1 MINDSTLHLSCLQH
15 YNVDNLLYCTKNL
28 AKVHQIEWVRKNFP
42 DYFNLIADQISL
54 AEKAENKLPLWF
66 KQSCLFT
73 LKSLEQCS
81 SPATARYK
89 ADLLSYQ
96 QVLDLSGGLGVDDV
110 AFCQQNTKKVVS
122 LDPDETLNQ
131 IVEFNFLRLGIHQI
145 QRITTTAEAYLN
157 QSPHTFDLVYIDA
170 DRRSAANKKII
181 LLHDSQPNV
190 IALLPV
196 IQTVSSKL
204 MVKLSPIIDIEYLK
218 RIFGRALCQIHIVGV
233 KQEVKEVLVL
243 LDFSTQ
249 TQAPLI
255 KAVQL
260 DEEGNVTN
268 QFTETILPDSTITHP
283 TEETEEYF
291 YEASAIL
298 IKSGLT
304 VHYAKSVKLTLFKGS
319 LAYMTGG
326 RLVEK
331 YFGRSF
337 KIIHHGNYSKRDFQS
352 YLKTKGISKAN
363 VSMRNFPMTTDECKR
378 KFKLIDGGDDYLFF
392 YSTQS
397 GEKFFW
403 HVVKP
408 NQDSV

>member
-1 MINDSTLHLSCLQH
+1 MIDDSTLHLSCLQH
-15 YNVDNLLYCTKNL
+15 YNVDNLLHYTKNL

-42 DYFNLIADQISL
+42 DYSDLIAHQINL
-54 AEKAENKLPLWF
+54 ADKANNKLPLWF

-73 LKSLEQCS
+73 PKSLEQCS
-81 SPATARYK
+81 SPATAKYK
-89 ADLLSYQ
+89 AGLLSYQ
-96 QVLDLSGGLGVDDV
+96 HVLDLSGGLGVDDV

-131 IVEFNFLRLGIHQI
+131 IAEFNFFRLGIYQI
-145 QRITTTAEAYLN
+145 QRITTTAEAYLSK
-157 QSPHTFDLVYIDA
+157 SPQKSDLVYIDA
-170 DRRSAANKKII
+170 DRRSADNKKIV

-190 IALLPV
+190 LALLPA
-196 IQTVSSKL
+196 IQSVSSKL
-204 MVKLSPIIDIEYLK
+204 MVKLSPIIDMEYLK
-218 RIFGRALCQIHIVGV
+218 RIFGNTLIQIHVVGV

-243 LDFSTQ
+243 IDFSTQ

-260 DEEGNVTN
+260 DEDGNVAN
-268 QFTETILPDSTITHP
+268 QFTETTLPDSTITLP
-283 TEETEEYF
+283 TEEAEEYF

-304 VHYAKSVKLTLFKGS
+304 AHYAKSVKLTLFKNS
-319 LAYMTGG
+319 MAYMTGES
-326 RLVEK
+326 LIEN

-337 KIIHHGNYSKRDFQS
+337 KIIHHGIYSKRDVKS
-352 YLKTKGISKAN
+352 YLRTKGITKAN
-363 VSMRNFPMTTDECKR
+363 VSMRNFPMSTDD
-378 KFKLIDGGDDYLFF
+378 FKKQYNLIDGGGDYLFF
-392 YSTQS
+392 YSTPS

-408 NQDSV
+408 NQDYV

>member
-1 MINDSTLHLSCLQH
+1 MIDDSTLHLSCLQH
-15 YNVDNLLYCTKNL
+15 YNVDNLLHYTKNL
-28 AKVHQIEWVRKNFP
+28 AKVHQIEWVRKNFTEYS
-42 DYFNLIADQISL
+42 DLIAHQINV
-54 AEKAENKLPLWF
+54 ADKAKNKLPLWF

-73 LKSLEQCS
+73 PKSLEQCS
-81 SPATARYK
+81 SPATAKYK
-89 ADLLSYQ
+89 AGLLSYE

-122 LDPDETLNQ
+122 LDPDEALNQ
-131 IVEFNFLRLGIHQI
+131 IAEFNFFRLGIHHI
-145 QRITTTAEAYLN
+145 QRITSTAEAYLS
-157 QSPHTFDLVYIDA
+157 QSPPTFDLVYIDA

-181 LLHDSQPNV
+181 LLHESQPNI

-196 IQTVSSKL
+196 IQSVSSKL
-204 MVKLSPIIDIEYLK
+204 MVKLSPIIDMEYLK
-218 RIFGRALCQIHIVGV
+218 RIFGNTLSQIHVVGI
-233 KQEVKEVLVL
+233 KQEVKEMLVL
-243 LDFSTQ
+243 IDFSTQ

-260 DEEGNVTN
+260 DEEGNITN
-268 QFTETILPDSTITHP
+268 LFTETTLPDASITHP
-283 TEETEEYF
+283 TEEAEEYF

-304 VHYAKSVKLTLFKGS
+304 AHYAKSVKLTLFKNS
-319 LAYMTGG
+319 MAYMTGG
-326 RLVEK
+326 RLIEN

-337 KIIHHGNYSKRDFQS
+337 KIIHHGNYTKRDVQS

-363 VSMRNFPMTTDECKR
+363 VSMRNFPMSTDECKKQFR
-378 KFKLIDGGDDYLFF
+378 LVDGGDDYLFF
-392 YSTQS
+392 YSTPS

-408 NQDSV
+408 NQDFV